1 MHYHH
6 IICTLILLLF
16 LSCSTTRNLPE
27 DETLYTGIKRIEYVN
42 DSALAHSEEAL
53 DEVEAALAYPP
64 NNAIFG
70 SSTYR
75 FPLPFKYIFKK
86 VTAIGCKIYNVG
98 DFCVFVKHTRFY
110 HCFSTHSD

>member
-53 DEVEAALAYPP
+53 ELYKSLGKSFEKL
-64 NNAIFG
+64 F
-70 SSTYR
+70 
-75 FPLPFKYIFKK
+75 LEKPFLILIIQKLF
-86 VTAIGCKIYNVG
+86 
-98 DFCVFVKHTRFY
+98 
-110 HCFSTHSD
+110 